1 MVVHNNFHNLCL
13 FPEGFGLSQ
22 SKALFTTFQI
32 VVRSDILFAFIMLII
47 AVWVMFFGL
56 VILIFLVLILLLIVL
71 VLVVIVLIFISSGSW
86 VRLWL
91 LLIVLCLWLIIGF
104 VGFML
109 SVRILGHLIGIR
121 ILIHVVII
129 LLGAIGLRFSLLV
142 RTACKLMFK
151 TVLGLNL
158 VVIR

>member
-47 AVWVMFFGL
+47 AVWVMFFSL

-71 VLVVIVLIFISSGSW
+71 VFHIVIVLIFISSGTW
-86 VRLWL
+86 VRFWL
-91 LLIVLCLWLIIGF
+91 LLIVLCLWLIIGI
-104 VGFML
+104 VGLLL
-109 SVRILGHLIGIR
+109 SVRIMGHLIGIR
-121 ILIHVVII
+121 ILIHIVII

-142 RTACKLMFK
+142 
-151 TVLGLNL
+151 
-158 VVIR
+158 